1 MITKENF
8 IARLN
13 AGIPEIE
20 SFGERY
26 GEKFFRYFELLIEY
40 NEKMNLTAI
49 TDPDEVIKKHFSD
62 SLLPHILGLIPTGTT
77 VADVGSGAGFPGI
90 PLAIVLP
97 ECEFLL
103 MESIG
108 KRVDFLNTVIEELGL
123 TNCRAEKIRAEEA
136 GAKGST
142 YRESFDFATA
152 RAVSRLSILSEYCLP
167 LVKQGGRMLALKSA
181 AAPSEIEE
189 AANAISTLGGTNAKI
204 VGTEERNVVVVEK
217 SAPTPDKYP
226 RRTGVPEKRPL

>member
-13 AGIPEIE
+13 AGIPEID
-20 SFGERY
+20 SFGEKY

-40 NEKMNLTAI
+40 NEKINLTAI
-49 TDPDEVIKKHFSD
+49 TDPDEVIKKHFAD
-62 SLLPHILGLIPTGTT
+62 SLLPHILGLIPQGSAL
-77 VADVGSGAGFPGI
+77 ADVGSGAGFPGI

-97 ECEFLL
+97 DCHFTL

-108 KRVDFLNTVIEELGL
+108 KRVDFLNTVISELEL
-123 TNCRAEKIRAEEA
+123 TNCKAEKIRAEEA
-136 GAKGST
+136 GAKGAP

-167 LVKQGGRMLALKSA
+167 LIKQGGRMLALKSA
-181 AAPSEIEE
+181 AASSEIEE
-189 AANAISTLGGTNAKI
+189 AATAISTLGGTNAKI
-204 VGTEERNVVVVEK
+204 VGTEERNVVVVDK
-217 SAPTPDKYP
+217 SSPTPDKYP